1 MFAKSVR
8 HPFVTAAGCIA
19 SAVFFV
25 ATICPFSGSRIA
37 AQQTPSAARTHA
49 AHTGGSFFT
58 QPEPIDFNDHQ
69 GWTQIFDGKTLKDW
83 DGSSEV
89 WHVEDGAI
97 VGESSP
103 QHPSGTTNII
113 WRGGRPANFELK
125 VEMKLEGAGANGGI
139 QYRSLNVAPSQSR
152 QMPANRLAQMTEEQ
166 KQHMR
171 QSEALAQKYAKWN
184 LKGYQADF
192 DFSNR
197 YTGQL
202 YEQGTQRGI
211 VAWRGQMV
219 ETDPGRKPRLLATLG
234 TSDQLK
240 AFIKP
245 GDWNQYEIIADGNTL
260 IHIINGRVMA
270 ILVDNDPTYRQSKG
284 LIGFE
289 IEGGGVV
296 KISQKNVWLKILP

>member
-1 MFAKSVR
+1 MSSKTAKQPR
-8 HPFVTAAGCIA
+8 RKAATWI
-19 SAVFFV
+19 V
-25 ATICPFSGSRIA
+25 
-37 AQQTPSAARTHA
+37 SAAFVVAAVGSWTGFQTVAQTQARHA
-49 AHTGGSFFT
+49 PHSVGGFT

-69 GWTQIFDGKTLKDW
+69 GWTQIFDGKTLKGW
-83 DGSSEV
+83 DGSPEV
-89 WHVEDGAI
+89 WHVENGAI

-125 VEMKLEGAGANGGI
+125 VEMKLEGEGANGGI
-139 QYRSLNVAPSQSR
+139 QYRSLNVPPSPSR
-152 QMPANRLAQMTEEQ
+152 SIPADRLAQMSEEQ
-166 KQHMR
+166 KQQFR
-171 QSEALAQKYAKWN
+171 QREALAQKYAKWN
-184 LKGYQADF
+184 MKGYQADF
-192 DFSNR
+192 DYSDR

-202 YEQGTQRGI
+202 YEQGTGRGI

-219 ETDPGRKPRLLATLG
+219 ETDQGKKPRLLAILG

-245 GDWNQYEIIADGNTL
+245 GDWNQYEVIADGNTL
-260 IHIINGRVMA
+260 IHIINGHVMA
-270 ILVDNDPTYRQSKG
+270 ILIDNDPTFSQSKG

-296 KISQKNVWLKILP
+296 KISQKDVWLKILP